1 MSRTLVIVLVV
12 IAFGAGVGAGVLGI
26 LWATG
31 GTSEPSQDIN
41 EVAPTLSL
49 DGPTPTPGAANQLGT
64 AIAQIN
70 TQLGDLVAQSLSIN
84 NRLDSLS
91 TAVSGDSIPSAV
103 ATTTPTA
110 DPADSVDEEP
120 AEETTP
126 EASIEAQR
134 ALFRITQ
141 DDSEV
146 RFKIDEI
153 LIGNPT
159 TVVGTTQQVA
169 GDVIVNYT
177 DPAAS
182 QMGTIAI
189 NARTLKTDNEFRD
202 QSIRGQILKS
212 SQADFEFIEFVPTE
226 LIGLPNAPASVGDTF
241 EFQIVGDLTVTG
253 VTREVTFD
261 ATVTL
266 TAEDRIEGLATTEI
280 LYPDFGISI
289 NAPPNV
295 TGISDNV
302 ILEIEFVATQVES

>member
-64 AIAQIN
+64 AIAQFN
-70 TQLGDLVAQSLSIN
+70 TQLESIN

-91 TAVSGDSIPSAV
+91 TAVSGASIPAAGSTDNTNEV
-103 ATTTPTA
+103 PT
-110 DPADSVDEEP
+110 EEP
-120 AEETTP
+120 TEETTP
-126 EASIEAQR
+126 EASIEVQR

-159 TVVGTTQQVA
+159 TVVGTTRQVA
-169 GDVIVNYT
+169 GDVIINYT

-182 QMGTIAI
+182 QMGPIAI

-212 SQADFEFIEFVPTE
+212 SQAEFEFIEFVPTE
-226 LIGLPNAPASVGDTF
+226 LLGLPNTPASIGDTF

-302 ILEIEFVATQVES
+302 ILEIDFIADQVES

>member
-64 AIAQIN
+64 AIAQFN
-70 TQLGDLVAQSLSIN
+70 TQLEAIN

-91 TAVSGDSIPSAV
+91 TAVSGASIPAAGSTDNTNEV
-103 ATTTPTA
+103 PT
-110 DPADSVDEEP
+110 EEP
-120 AEETTP
+120 TEETTP
-126 EASIEAQR
+126 EASIEVQR

-153 LIGNPT
+153 LVGNPT
-159 TVVGTTQQVA
+159 TVVGTTRQVA
-169 GDVIVNYT
+169 GDVIINYT

-182 QMGTIAI
+182 QMGPIAI

-202 QSIRGQILKS
+202 QAIRGQILKS
-212 SQADFEFIEFVPTE
+212 SQADFEFIEFIPTE
-226 LIGLPNAPASVGDTF
+226 LTGLPTAPASVGDTF
-241 EFQIVGDLTVTG
+241 EFQIVGDLTVAG

-295 TGISDNV
+295 SGISDNI
-302 ILEIEFVATQVES
+302 ILEIDFIADQVES